1 MTRAGVLA
9 VAVLAT
15 AALAPPAGAS
25 FAAPVQLATG
35 SFGFTVAADAGA
47 VGTTT
52 VLTSG
57 SGHGPRLYERPSGGA
72 WSAGTPLPG
81 SPKGMAGPV
90 VDAAGDGALGIAW
103 RVDTPRRYNAIA
115 VAMRDPGGSL
125 GEPVQVAGPEAN
137 GVRHPALA
145 IDPEG
150 DALLAYNTDTKKV
163 HLSLRGAIAIAHREA
178 GGAFSDPEVV
188 DAKPSSPPAVA
199 MARDGTGIVAWT
211 HDRRVYAV
219 SVSADGTIGKIKRIA
234 APDGVV
240 SLVAAAGEDGAATL
254 AWIGHHPT
262 GRGGAARSR
271 YEIRALFRA
280 AGHAFGKATAVAA
293 TTDFLRSLDI
303 AADEAG
309 RVTLAWSR
317 EHFGDD
323 RSVGVGGITGAILA
337 TTARAGAPFP
347 APRVAAAGG
356 GLYRTPPAV
365 AAAAGRVALTWGSAP
380 NRHELGVQAAVGRV
394 GAIGPAA
401 TVMSRTLKTSS
412 FGSQPLIQNALAPDG
427 TATVLF
433 MAPTDMPPPAPTF
446 ALMASDGS

>member
-1 MTRAGVLA
+1 MTRAGVIA
-9 VAVLAT
+9 VAVLAA
-15 AALAPPAGAS
+15 AALAPPAEAM
-25 FAAPVQLATG
+25 FAPPIELATG
-35 SFGFTVAADAGA
+35 SFGFTVAADADA
-47 VGTTT
+47 AGTTT
-52 VLTSG
+52 LLTSG
-57 SGHGPRLYERPSGGA
+57 GGHGPRLYQRPSGGA
-72 WSAGTPLPG
+72 WSAAAALPG

-103 RVDTPRRYNAIA
+103 RVDTPRRYEAIA
-115 VAMRDPGGSL
+115 VAMRDPGGTL
-125 GEPVQVAGPEAN
+125 GEPVQIAGPEAN

-163 HLSLRGAIAIAHREA
+163 HLSLRGAIAIAHRDA
-178 GGAFSDPEVV
+178 GGAFSDPQIV

-199 MARDGTGIVAWT
+199 IGRDGTGIVAWT

-219 SVSADGTIGKIKRIA
+219 SVGADGTIGKIKRIA

-254 AWIGHHPT
+254 AWIGHRPT

-271 YEIRALFRA
+271 YEIRALYRR
-280 AGHAFGKATAVAA
+280 AGHAFGKPTAVTA
-293 TTDFLRSLDI
+293 TTEYLRSLDV

-309 RVTLAWSR
+309 RATLAWTR

-323 RSVGVGGITGAILA
+323 RSVGIGGITGTILA

-347 APRVAAAGG
+347 APHVVAAGG
-356 GLYRTPPAV
+356 DLYLTPPTV
-365 AAAAGRVALTWGSAP
+365 AAAAGRVALTWGSAL
-380 NRHELGVQAAVGRV
+380 NRRELGVQAAVGRV
-394 GAIGPAA
+394 GAIGPAETVA
-401 TVMSRTLKTSS
+401 TRTLEGSS
-412 FGSQPLIQNALAPDG
+412 FGSEPLIQNALAPDG
-427 TATVLF
+427 TATVF
-433 MAPTDMPPPAPTF
+433 FVMPTDKVPPAATF

>member
-1 MTRAGVLA
+1 MG
-9 VAVLAT
+9 
-15 AALAPPAGAS
+15 
-25 FAAPVQLATG
+25 
-35 SFGFTVAADAGA
+35 
-47 VGTTT
+47 
-52 VLTSG
+52 
-57 SGHGPRLYERPSGGA
+57 
-72 WSAGTPLPG
+72 
-81 SPKGMAGPV
+81 
-90 VDAAGDGALGIAW
+90 
-103 RVDTPRRYNAIA
+103 
-115 VAMRDPGGSL
+115 
-125 GEPVQVAGPEAN
+125 
-137 GVRHPALA
+137 
-145 IDPEG
+145 
-150 DALLAYNTDTKKV
+150 
-163 HLSLRGAIAIAHREA
+163 
-178 GGAFSDPEVV
+178 
-188 DAKPSSPPAVA
+188 
-199 MARDGTGIVAWT
+199 RDGTGIVAWT

-347 APRVAAAGG
+347 APRVVAAGG

-401 TVMSRTLKTSS
+401 TVASRTLKTSS

-433 MAPTDMPPPAPTF
+433 VVPTDMPPPAPTF